1 MNVILSGIDHSA
13 ASVAERERFALSRP
27 AQQELLA
34 RAAQTPGVLGAVLL
48 STCNRTELCLS
59 LEEGAELR
67 PFSLFE
73 VEPEG
78 AYTYAGREAFGHLA
92 ALAAGLKSRLFAE
105 DQILTQV
112 KNALVQARQAGTADA
127 ILEVFFRE
135 AVTAAKR
142 VKTETRFSH
151 GDVSAALA
159 AKDVALSCPGVRQVL
174 VIGNG
179 EVGRAA
185 ASALAEAGLDVTMT
199 LRQYRH
205 GAVELPR
212 GVKAVDY
219 AERYG
224 AMAGCQAV
232 VSATASPHYTVTAAA
247 LAEVSPLPRL
257 FLDLAMPRD
266 LEPAIGE
273 LPGVTLL
280 DVDQVADAA
289 SREADRG
296 AALAQVQPMIE
307 AAWADLT
314 DWLTG
319 REQAEAEPRHS
330 HFPLFIDSAGKT
342 VLVVGGGRIA
352 TRRALSLAK
361 FRFTLTVV
369 APEVSAELE
378 RLAERGRVTLKR
390 RPFEDGDLE
399 DAFLVV
405 AATDQR
411 DVNHHVASLARHKGI
426 LASVADKKDECG
438 FYFPGIVED
447 GQTVIGLCGD
457 GGSHHAAAQTAKR
470 IREMLKG

>member
-34 RAAQTPGVLGAVLL
+34 RAARTPGVLGAVLL

-73 VEPEG
+73 AEPEG

-159 AKDVALSCPGVRQVL
+159 ARDVALSCPGVRQVL

-185 ASALAEAGLDVTMT
+185 AAAQAEAGLDVTMT
-199 LRQYRH
+199 DINAR
-205 GAVELPR
+205 AVELARRNAAANGATARVVQGDGYAQSEGRYDAIVTNPPIR
-212 GVKAVDY
+212 AGKAVIY
-219 AERYG
+219 ALFDDARDRLAPGG
-224 AMAGCQAV
+224 ALYIVIRKQQGAP
-232 VSATASPHYTVTAAA
+232 SALKH
-247 LAEVSPLPRL
+247 LGEVYSNVEI
-257 FLDLAMPRD
+257 LD
-266 LEPAIGE
+266 
-273 LPGVTLL
+273 
-280 DVDQVADAA
+280 
-289 SREADRG
+289 REAGFWVIRASDG
-296 AALAQVQPMIE
+296 C
-307 AAWADLT
+307 
-314 DWLTG
+314 
-319 REQAEAEPRHS
+319 
-330 HFPLFIDSAGKT
+330 
-342 VLVVGGGRIA
+342 
-352 TRRALSLAK
+352 ALS
-361 FRFTLTVV
+361 
-369 APEVSAELE
+369 
-378 RLAERGRVTLKR
+378 
-390 RPFEDGDLE
+390 
-399 DAFLVV
+399 
-405 AATDQR
+405 
-411 DVNHHVASLARHKGI
+411 
-426 LASVADKKDECG
+426 
-438 FYFPGIVED
+438 
-447 GQTVIGLCGD
+447 
-457 GGSHHAAAQTAKR
+457 
-470 IREMLKG
+470 